1 MNSRRVGVERIFSW
15 SALDEKTR
23 VGIIVS
29 VFLLVAISPA
39 VGQSIETGWDV
50 AESGVD
56 SNLNAAAV
64 HGNETWVFGDGGVML
79 SSSDEGMTWSAM
91 NSTATADLISAD
103 SAYDSMAVLDST
115 GSVLMKQGLDADWTN
130 IGSPGEGMVDLVL
143 IGQNSLILVGV
154 DGAIWRYSASNWQEI
169 ETQFTE
175 NLNDISFLDENN
187 GIACGENGT
196 LLFTTNGGISWNYRE
211 APTGSSDSNLISV
224 GYYNPYRLYAASSDG
239 QILSSTTTSAQNW
252 NLVEIES
259 EGYNTSLDENLK
271 SIEVVSASII
281 LFAGPDNYLGVS
293 LDGGNIVEHNIIP
306 DGINT
311 SFNDHAMI
319 DYQKGIVVGNQG
331 VILLTDSS
339 GKNDLVGFEIPDYG
353 NFGEFSEYADDMML
367 DGFKATVKIVG
378 FGILFGFLIG
388 VILAM
393 FKTAPTNLKGLVEGR
408 PNGIVR
414 TLGGGLA
421 PVGLYLFWEG
431 VSGFS
436 ELGLD
441 GIEYIFTP
449 VGDPRGFAMFGLG
462 IALTLL
468 GLLFLTSDGKFSK
481 IKIGPLTFDP
491 WKLRPLNSIAT
502 LYTDFFRN
510 TPLIVQFMFI
520 HFGLS
525 LGMEIQD
532 AYESVFGD
540 MGVDGFDY
548 WLLGESAFI
557 SAIFTLGLNSGAY
570 QCETIRGAIAA
581 IPSGQMEAGRSIG
594 LTYMGTMKLV
604 IMPQAIRICIPPIG
618 NEMVNLV
625 LNSSLAMVIGYA
637 ELSRQG
643 RLIIAVTFQIFWAW
657 GMVMISYFVVTWTLA
672 LLLRRLEEKTK
683 IPGLGIT
690 GGA

>member
-1 MNSRRVGVERIFSW
+1 VNSRRVGVERIFSW

-39 VGQSIETGWDV
+39 VGQSIETGWDI

-91 NSTATADLISAD
+91 NSDNTADLISAD

-143 IGQNSLILVGV
+143 IGQNSLILVGA

-414 TLGGGLA
+414 TLGGGFTV
-421 PVGLYLFWEG
+421 VGLYLFW
-431 VSGFS
+431 
-436 ELGLD
+436 
-441 GIEYIFTP
+441 P
-449 VGDPRGFAMFGLG
+449 
-462 IALTLL
+462 LTLN
-468 GLLFLTSDGKFSK
+468 
-481 IKIGPLTFDP
+481 P
-491 WKLRPLNSIAT
+491 WKIRPLNSIAT

-532 AYESVFGD
+532 LYESIFGD